1 MSGARRGEVSLGFE
15 PGAAPHAGLAF
26 IGRIRSDWR
35 AGDCPRNLRQA
46 RERGG
51 GDARAEIDAPYRPGL
66 AGLAE
71 GQWIWL
77 LAWYG
82 AKRRDL
88 IVQAPAHA
96 DGPRGTFALRSPVR
110 PNPVTMQLVRITF
123 LDREAGRLGL
133 DATDAYDGT
142 PLLDIK
148 PWLSG
153 VDRPLDPDVA

>member
-1 MSGARRGEVSLGFE
+1 MTERSGEVALGFDPAE
-15 PGAAPHAGLAF
+15 HATAGLAP

-46 RERGG
+46 RARGG
-51 GDARAEIDAPYRPGL
+51 GAAVVEIDPPYRPGL
-66 AGLAE
+66 TGLVA

-82 AKRRDL
+82 ARRRDL

-110 PNPVTMQLVRITF
+110 PNPVTLQLVRITR
-123 LDREAGRLGL
+123 LDPAAGVIGI
-133 DATDAYDGT
+133 DATDAFDGT

-148 PWLSG
+148 PWLDT
-153 VDRPLDPDVA
+153 VDVPAGD